1 MTRCRLVFFENEEE
15 IEEKLLSLGAEPPGV
30 KIMVPKGSFY
40 TIFVEGLSLKAAL
53 ILKQEMLSKGGEC
66 ALPRS
71 VAALQD
77 EKANALLCGTLRQF
91 TRLAQRLRGQYFGLP
106 ELAWQL
112 DQAIADNRPR
122 PRTLKFKS
130 KTFNLGE
137 RTLIMGVLNVTP
149 DSFSDGGKFYDRAA
163 AIEQA
168 LKLVEHGADI
178 VDIGGESTRPGH
190 EAISTEEEIERVIPV
205 IKALREAAPAVPIS
219 IDTYKSAVARAALA
233 AGAEML
239 NDIWGGRRDPAM
251 LDLAA
256 SAGLPICLMHNK
268 DHTRYD
274 DLLSE
279 IVAVLKDCASRA
291 LAAGVA
297 EENIVLD
304 PGIGFGKNAAQNL
317 AVMRHLR
324 EITSL
329 RYPIL
334 LGTSRKSTIGKVLNL
349 PVDQRQAGTA
359 ATVAHGIAC
368 GVEIVRVHDLPEMQ
382 RVARMTDAICRG
394 GNFFAE

>member
-1 MTRCRLVFFENEEE
+1 MTRCRLVFFKSEQE
-15 IEEKLLSLGAEPPGV
+15 IKEKLLALGAEPPGV

-40 TIFVEGLSLKAAL
+40 TILVEGLSLKAAL

-71 VAALQD
+71 VAALRD

-91 TRLAQRLRGQYFGLP
+91 TRLTQRLRGQYFGLP
-106 ELAWQL
+106 ELARQL

-122 PRTLKFKS
+122 PRVLKFKN
-130 KTFNLGE
+130 KVFTLGE
-137 RTLIMGVLNVTP
+137 RTLIMGILNVTP
-149 DSFSDGGKFYDRAA
+149 DSFSDGGQFYDRAA

-168 LKLVEHGADI
+168 LEMVEHGADI

-190 EAISTEEEIERVIPV
+190 EAISAEEEINRVVPV
-205 IKALREAAPAVPIS
+205 IEAVHEAVPTIPIS
-219 IDTYKSAVARAALA
+219 IDTYKSPVARAALA

-239 NDIWGGRRDPAM
+239 NDIWGGLRDPV
-251 LDLAA
+251 LLELAA
-256 SAGLPICLMHNK
+256 SRDLPICLMHNR
-268 DHTRYD
+268 DHTRYK

-279 IVAVLKDCASRA
+279 VVADLKDCASRA

-304 PGIGFGKNAAQNL
+304 PGIGFGKDCRQNL
-317 AVMRHLR
+317 EVMHHLR

-334 LGTSRKSTIGKVLNL
+334 LGTSRKSTIGKVLDL
-349 PVDQRQAGTA
+349 PVDQRLEGTA
-359 ATVAHGIAC
+359 ATVAYGIAC

-382 RVARMTDAICRG
+382 RVVRMTDAFCRL
-394 GNFFAE
+394 